1 SKFFLIVNQSADR
14 MHSGRSSSMSN
25 RTSSTVR
32 FNPITGEE
40 KVFEPPPADQQGP
53 ISRPSTRPKGVPPL
67 PIGSQDNN
75 SVVDYRRT
83 KSGFQRHQQHQQTPP
98 DNASSISWGSGSEAD
113 VLSVKSNEFG
123 ERAAAP
129 RGVPQLEV
137 RTYGHQAQRHHDQQQ
152 QQRFR
157 GTGAVNRGIK
167 IGPYEDDD
175 LASLASGRS
184 AMSSYS
190 STSSRTSQTSSGQ
203 SPSFDDSASTVS
215 SFRSLSLSNRPPAS
229 EDAMNEASKKVEI
242 FERLWA
248 SRQDKSNNELLR
260 RLNKEEELE
269 ARRRESILDA
279 VMVDQLS
286 RAPMC
291 DPEQETNRSD
301 VSVNQALQHV
311 PGMPRGSIRHLHHS
325 KIRTANSATEQLL
338 SDRVR
343 FTVRIIT
350 ASGNQD
356 AIRELTGFFFAL
368 DSTFTV
374 YEFKTF
380 GKTSKALP
388 FVKRGHYRAAWGRKR
403 GQPYT
408 VFDLWPGNT
417 LYIATDDQPGL
428 PKSTRACAVLKLRVS
443 EVDDPVRKKLIET
456 LYMSGKDLT
465 ASQYARLHVPTD
477 SDELN
482 QVVQL
487 EQVQKHARSL
497 VRRRAVA
504 TLTGL
509 FSHCRRMDEEGRDQL
524 PRHELELA
532 LKKFRMHGLT
542 DEQLDRV
549 WDACDPEMTSFA
561 DYYAYLCAVF
571 GEMDETVKRLVMKA
585 FLKMD
590 TAKSGAVSFADI
602 GRFYRAT
609 SHPSVLQGESSQANV
624 LKNFLDGFSN
634 FIQRKETVS
643 AIEFIVYYEGLGIQL
658 DDDVTLAEIVRNCW
672 NV

>member
-1 SKFFLIVNQSADR
+1 SADR

-443 EVDDPVRKKLIET
+443 EVDDPVRKKTHAKVRLATRLGNGERDSVHVGQGPHCQPVRQT
-456 LYMSGKDLT
+456 ARAHRFGRAGSGCATRAGAKTRKVVGSTPSGCHPDWPVL
-465 ASQYARLHVPTD
+465 ALSPDGRGGPRPAAQARVGTRVEEVP
-477 SDELN
+477 
-482 QVVQL
+482 
-487 EQVQKHARSL
+487 HAR
-497 VRRRAVA
+497 
-504 TLTGL
+504 T
-509 FSHCRRMDEEGRDQL
+509 
-524 PRHELELA
+524 
-532 LKKFRMHGLT
+532 HG
-542 DEQLDRV
+542 
-549 WDACDPEMTSFA
+549 
-561 DYYAYLCAVF
+561 
-571 GEMDETVKRLVMKA
+571 
-585 FLKMD
+585 
-590 TAKSGAVSFADI
+590 
-602 GRFYRAT
+602 
-609 SHPSVLQGESSQANV
+609 
-624 LKNFLDGFSN
+624 
-634 FIQRKETVS
+634 
-643 AIEFIVYYEGLGIQL
+643 
-658 DDDVTLAEIVRNCW
+658 
-672 NV
+672 